1 MIRPAR
7 NSNSRPIWC
16 WSAPSP
22 STRCICCWSPA
33 SARLTTR
40 LHTGTV
46 GRNYAYQ
53 CTSGATV
60 HLPGKTLNPF
70 IAGGAVGMAVYDYN
84 GDNFDHTGLGFI
96 GGGLLQA
103 CQTGGR
109 PLTQLSAFPGDPKWG
124 GGWKQAVKE
133 NYQSTYGLGAQGSRQ
148 SYRDAYL
155 DLDPTYKD
163 PYGSPLLRMTFDWHD
178 NERKMS
184 AFLTGKLAEIGNAMG
199 ADRVV
204 QHPRTG
210 PYSVVPYQTRT
221 IPAVRSPVTIPQPAL
236 STNTCRAGRAERVR
250 LRRQRVPAECR
261 LQSDRDDRGA
271 GLLGRERHQEPV
283 SEKSRPAGVGVRSVT
298 MQISMFRTAFA
309 AGVFVAASVSLG
321 ATAEADPA
329 TAASMT
335 PAQQQ
340 AQTIAEGHY
349 LAIAGDCAAC
359 HTDPG
364 GAPYAGGVAIH
375 TPFGSLV
382 GSNLTPDKATGIG
395 SWTDDQFVN
404 AVKEGIGHDGERL
417 FPGMPYTDFNK
428 VSRTDILKIRA
439 YLATLPPVHN
449 EINSDQLHFPF
460 NVRAGMIG
468 WDLMFFANTGTF
480 KPVPTELPEWNR
492 GAYLVQGLEHCATC
506 HTDKNALG
514 ADDSGTGMQG
524 YVVDGWN
531 APALTDDASGIGSWS
546 VQDIATYLK
555 TGHNAYADATTA
567 PCLRR
572 FRFRRRI

>member
-1 MIRPAR
+1 
-7 NSNSRPIWC
+7 
-16 WSAPSP
+16 
-22 STRCICCWSPA
+22 
-33 SARLTTR
+33 
-40 LHTGTV
+40 
-46 GRNYAYQ
+46 
-53 CTSGATV
+53 
-60 HLPGKTLNPF
+60 
-70 IAGGAVGMAVYDYN
+70 
-84 GDNFDHTGLGFI
+84 
-96 GGGLLQA
+96 
-103 CQTGGR
+103 
-109 PLTQLSAFPGDPKWG
+109 
-124 GGWKQAVKE
+124 
-133 NYQSTYGLGAQGSRQ
+133 
-148 SYRDAYL
+148 
-155 DLDPTYKD
+155 
-163 PYGSPLLRMTFDWHD
+163 
-178 NERKMS
+178 
-184 AFLTGKLAEIGNAMG
+184 
-199 ADRVV
+199 
-204 QHPRTG
+204 
-210 PYSVVPYQTRT
+210 
-221 IPAVRSPVTIPQPAL
+221 
-236 STNTCRAGRAERVR
+236 
-250 LRRQRVPAECR
+250 
-261 LQSDRDDRGA
+261 
-271 GLLGRERHQEPV
+271 
-283 SEKSRPAGVGVRSVT
+283 

-480 KPVPTELPEWNR
+480 KPVPTESPEWNW

-555 TGHNAYADATTA
+555 TGHNAYADATTGPMSEAISLSTSHLSDADRTDIGIYLKSIQGSGA
-567 PCLRR
+567 PRPAPLPASMPVMQEGAKVYADECAACHTDAGTGEPGIFPALKASPIVQAGNPLSAIRVVLNGAQSVATAAAPTASTMPGFGNELEDGQVAAVLTYIRNSWGNAAPAVTADQVAKLRTAEATN
-572 FRFRRRI
+572 